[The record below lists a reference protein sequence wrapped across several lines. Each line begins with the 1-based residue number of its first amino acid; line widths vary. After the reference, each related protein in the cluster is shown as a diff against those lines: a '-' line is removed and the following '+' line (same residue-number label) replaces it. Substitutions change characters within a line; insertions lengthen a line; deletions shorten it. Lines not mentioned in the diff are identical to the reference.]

1 MNMILYV
8 MVFYFYVFG
17 TWMHDEIFRKIYAN
31 NIITENRNLTLKQ
44 VVILKMMFDP
54 QELRTTTC
62 S

>member
-17 TWMHDEIFRKIYAN
+17 IWMHDGIFRKIYAN